1 YSGNKTLTY
10 TGTGVPG
17 TAPDGIH
24 TRSEERRVGRESA
37 GQATLAITLYK
48 AESPLLRASDGAI
61 SGASA
66 SFTVN
71 PATASQFSV
80 PTPATQTA
88 GTSFNETVTAQD
100 AYMHTAAY
108 SGNKTLTYTG
118 TGVPGTA
125 PDGIHT

>member
-1 YSGNKTLTY
+1 QTAGTSFNETVTAQDAYKRSEERRVGKERTY

-24 TRSEERRVGRESA
+24 TPVYPTNPVSFSA

-48 AESPLLRASDGAI
+48 AESPTLRVSDGAI

-100 AYMHTAAY
+100 AY
-108 SGNKTLTYTG
+108 K
-118 TGVPGTA
+118 
-125 PDGIHT
+125 